1 MLKNAAARGMM
12 ILHLWHVNTSI
23 LCWGV
28 VEALDV
34 DLDNMHT
41 VLDACQE
48 LKVGLFP
55 KFMYITVMQK
65 IDTIRMLF
73 EMIRCCVQ
81 FWTSSLECVI

>member
-1 MLKNAAARGMM
+1 MLKNAAARGM

-23 LCWGV
+23 LCWGL

-55 KFMYITVMQK
+55 KFKYLTVMQK
-65 IDTIRMLF
+65 IDTISMLF
-73 EMIRCCVQ
+73 EMIRCCIQ
-81 FWTSSLECVI
+81 F